1 MPSCENIQPDTRFF
15 GLFLGRSGSGK
26 TAAGLSFPHPIKVY
40 DLDGRVRGG
49 LQPWVEKKGIDYE
62 YYPPKDTNMVFKQL
76 DNAMATDLILAR
88 SGKFPYKTIIL
99 DSLTWAATDFLLD
112 AIPLAHADNK
122 GKMMGS
128 LQIAGPSE
136 YSFQSTAIWQMI
148 AFLKTLPVQNVIV
161 TAHIVSRWGKRKKP
175 DGTIVDPYGPNEIIG
190 EQLFLTDK
198 LAEAVPSSFDHI
210 FRFEKSDDGRQFWF
224 EAHGELPRSA
234 FKLPFGR
241 IDISNKSFYETMMKT
256 AGVSIAT
263 S

>member
-1 MPSCENIQPDTRFF
+1 MPNFKNIKPEARFF

-26 TAAGLSFPHPIKVY
+26 TAAGLSFPRPLKVY

-49 LQPWVEKKGIDYE
+49 AQSWIDPDFDYE
-62 YYPPKDTNMVFKQL
+62 YYPPKDKDMVFKQL

-88 SGKFPYKTIIL
+88 SGKFPYKTLIL

-161 TAHIVSRWGKRKKP
+161 TAHIVNRWGKRKKA

-234 FKLPFGR
+234 FNLPFGR
-241 IDISNKSFYETMMKT
+241 IDVSSKSFYETMMKT
-256 AGVSIAT
+256 AGVTI
-263 S
+263 